1 MAKKEVKN
9 NKDKTSFTKSFKAE
23 LKKVIWPTPKQLFNN
38 TVAVLAIV
46 LITAII
52 VFVLDITFESMNKYG
67 INKVKEMVSNSA
79 TANETSNETTEEN
92 NVEQTENSEA
102 NVEENSTD
110 TNNKIEDIPIKA
122 SEYTV
127 KTASSEAFCEG
138 LYRGA
143 CCRNSDLHDR
153 DESDSTADGEKI
165 RGEQEHCA

>member
-1 MAKKEVKN
+1 MAKKEEKN
-9 NKDKTSFTKSFKAE
+9 IKDKTSFMKKFKAE
-23 LKKVIWPTPKQLFNN
+23 LKKVVWPTPKQLFNN
-38 TVAVLAIV
+38 TVAVLSIV

-110 TNNKIEDIPIKA
+110 TNNKIE
-122 SEYTV
+122 E
-127 KTASSEAFCEG
+127 
-138 LYRGA
+138 
-143 CCRNSDLHDR
+143 
-153 DESDSTADGEKI
+153 
-165 RGEQEHCA
+165 

>member
-1 MAKKEVKN
+1 MAKKENKANKKENTKN
-9 NKDKTSFTKSFKAE
+9 KKSFSKDFKAE
-23 LKKVIWPTPKQLFNN
+23 LKKVVWPTPKQLFNN

-102 NVEENSTD
+102 NVEENSAD
-110 TNNKIEDIPIKA
+110 TNNKIE
-122 SEYTV
+122 E
-127 KTASSEAFCEG
+127 
-138 LYRGA
+138 
-143 CCRNSDLHDR
+143 
-153 DESDSTADGEKI
+153 
-165 RGEQEHCA
+165 